1 LEKGQGRKIQK
12 KIKKIK
18 KRLDRLKKGCY
29 NIINDNLLK
38 INYQKKI
45 LFKENGM
52 KKILTA
58 VLVLATASWA
68 FAGGQKDASSGGTA
82 AQLKAVNL
90 SLNHVGATDHF
101 YQNGSLRFAELV
113 KAATNGVVTVDVF
126 PASQIASGAKAIEFV
141 QMGTLDIALES
152 TMSLENF
159 VPEVGVLNL
168 PFMFKTKQDAFRIL
182 DGDVGKE
189 IEKAAEAK
197 GFKILAWWDNG
208 FRAISNS
215 TRSVTR
221 PEDLKGLKI
230 RVPES
235 KVFISTFETLGAVPT
250 AMAVSEVFSAL
261 QLHTVDG
268 QENTPANFIN
278 NKYAEVNKFY
288 SDSKHIYT
296 GEPLIMS
303 LSKFNEF
310 PKEVQDA
317 LLKAAKEAGDYE
329 RQLSLKA
336 DTTDVQTIQ
345 AAGVQVSTITNIAPW
360 VNAVSPVYKLFPQFD
375 ALRQKIQGAQ

>member
-1 LEKGQGRKIQK
+1 
-12 KIKKIK
+12 
-18 KRLDRLKKGCY
+18 
-29 NIINDNLLK
+29 
-38 INYQKKI
+38 
-45 LFKENGM
+45 M
-52 KKILTA
+52 KKWLTIIL
-58 VLVLATASWA
+58 VFSVF
-68 FAGGQKDASSGGTA
+68 FAGCSGNKEAASRST
-82 AQLKAVNL
+82 QQKAVNL
-90 SLNHVGATDHF
+90 SLNHVGAVNHF
-101 YQNGSLRFAELV
+101 YQDGSLRFGELA
-113 KAATNGVVTVDVF
+113 KEATNGAITIDVF

-152 TMSLENF
+152 TMALENF

-182 DGDVGKE
+182 DGEIGKE
-189 IEKAAEAK
+189 IERAAEAK

-215 TRSVTR
+215 SKAIKM
-221 PEDLKGLKI
+221 PEDVRGLKI

-235 KVFISTFETLGAVPT
+235 RVFIETFQNLGAVPT

-278 NKYAEVNKFY
+278 NKYAEVNKYF

-296 GEPLIMS
+296 AEPLIMS

-310 PKEVQDA
+310 SAEQQDA
-317 LLKAAKEAGDYE
+317 LLKAAKEAGEYE
-329 RQLSLKA
+329 RQLALKA
-336 DTTDVQTIQ
+336 DQEEIEIIR
-345 AAGVQVSTITNIAPW
+345 AGGVQVDTLTDIATW
-360 VNAVSPVYKLFPQFD
+360 IAAVQPVYEQFPQFD
-375 ALRQKIQGAQ
+375 SLRQKIQAAQE